1 MATIS
6 WVVFKHHRKQDGT
19 FNPKIRVYHNGTTV
33 YLPTPI
39 FTSFV
44 RFRRGA
50 SSGTI
55 TDGNVE
61 DALNSRVK
69 VMRRIVNDF
78 DFVVEGCEDAKAVAA
93 FLDRKMNQDKTLD
106 FISFLKDIMQEMP
119 EKGTKGMYRT
129 LFSNLVRFVGTETLP
144 VRKLDSD
151 FLRRLASWLKS
162 ENRYTGGDTRLSS
175 KPLRDSTIQSYFSI
189 LQRVYNKMLRKYN
202 DYDTGDIVIPHD
214 PFRNFVPDLH
224 VSYQKKAVA
233 ADVIRRI
240 AAYEPSR
247 WGTASRLF
255 ARDMFLLSFALAG
268 MNIMDI
274 YTCETYRDGR
284 IDYCRTKTREKKQ
297 GRAFIS
303 VPVSPEIAD
312 IFDRYRDG
320 EGLRVFDLYQRFP
333 TIHIVRATLSNGM
346 KLLSRDLGLEPTTF
360 YAARHSFATIA
371 RNDCDVSMD
380 DIALCLTHRSGYDM
394 TDTYVRPDFSRVDRV
409 IRKVLDYVFHS

>member
-6 WVVFKHHRKQDGT
+6 WVVFKHHKKQDGT
-19 FNPKIRVYHNGTTV
+19 FNPKIRVYHNGTTA

-39 FTSFV
+39 FTAFV
-44 RFRRGA
+44 RFKRGA
-50 SSGTI
+50 SSGSI
-55 TDGNVE
+55 TDANVE
-61 DALNSRVK
+61 DALNCRVRSL
-69 VMRRIVNDF
+69 RRIINDSGHII
-78 DFVVEGCEDAKAVAA
+78 EECEDARSVVA
-93 FLDRKMNQDKTLD
+93 FLDRKMNQEKSLD
-106 FISFLKDIMQEMP
+106 YLAFLRTTIQSLP
-119 EKGTKGMYRT
+119 EKGTRDLHCT
-129 LFSNLVRFVGTETLP
+129 LLANLVRFVGAESLP
-144 VRKLDSD
+144 VRRLNSA
-151 FLRRLASWLKS
+151 FLRNFEAWLKS
-162 ENRYTGGDTRLSS
+162 DNRGLEHAR
-175 KPLRDSTIQSYFSI
+175 PLRDSTIQTYFSV
-189 LQRVYNKMLRKYN
+189 LQRVYNKMLRQYN

-284 IDYCRTKTREKKQ
+284 IDYCRTKTREKKL

-320 EGLRVFDLYQRFP
+320 KGLRVFDLYQRFP

-409 IRKVLDYVFHS
+409 IRRVLDFVFHPA